1 TGYTVNAAQLL
12 NGDTQAVLSGT
23 PSENTTATQ
32 SSTPGAYPINITA
45 GSLTAS
51 NYTLNFAAGTL
62 TIITGQTQTISFAPI
77 ANVTYGVQPF
87 ALNAKTSSG
96 LGITYLVTAGPATV
110 AGNVLTITGAGNV
123 TVTATQPGAGQYG
136 PAASVSQS
144 FTVNPAL
151 LTLTANNATRMNNE
165 PNPTFT
171 YTLTGFVNGDTQ
183 GSATS
188 GQPNITTTAMP
199 GSPAGTYPIIP
210 SAIINNSNG
219 TVQTVLSAANYTFM
233 PVDGTLTITSGGPA
247 AGFTLT
253 ATPQQFNI
261 TAGQSFQTTIAL
273 TPLNYYQSQVT
284 LSCGTLPANVQ
295 CIFTPATVSPDGT
308 ATQQTTTL
316 TVITNSAT
324 TAVAGLSQEGGMRME
339 AAAFCLPGALAGLL
353 LVFHRRRLLKSG
365 WLQQLL
371 ILAILLTGL
380 AGLAACGSSSSGSA
394 SQVVAPGTYTITVTA
409 KGQDGTT
416 NAVPLNL
423 MVH

>member
-1 TGYTVNAAQLL
+1 
-12 NGDTQAVLSGT
+12 
-23 PSENTTATQ
+23 TATQ
-32 SSTPGAYPINITA
+32 SSSPGAYPINITA

-144 FTVNPAL
+144 FTVVPAV
-151 LTLTANNATRMNNE
+151 LTITAGNATRMNNE
-165 PNPTFT
+165 PNPTFA
-171 YTLTGFVNGDTQ
+171 YTLTGFVNGDTV

-188 GQPNITTTAMP
+188 GTPQLTTTATP
-199 GSPAGTYPIIP
+199 GSPVGTYPIIP
-210 SAIINNSNG
+210 TAGALN
-219 TVQTVLSAANYTFM
+219 AANYSFAF
-233 PVDGTLTITSGGPA
+233 VNGTLTVTSGGPA
-247 AGFTLT
+247 SAFTLT
-253 ATPQQFNI
+253 ATPQQLTVVSGDFV
-261 TAGQSFQTTIAL
+261 QTTITL
-273 TPLNYYQSQVT
+273 NPQNYYQGLVT

-308 ATQQTTTL
+308 ATTQMTTL
-316 TVITNSAT
+316 TISTTTGSAM
-324 TAVAGLSQEGGMRME
+324 VAGLDHTGHLPGGLRIE
-339 AAAFCLPGALAGLL
+339 AAMFYLPGGVMGLFLMFRRKQFAKKDWMLQLMLLA
-353 LVFHRRRLLKSG
+353 V
-365 WLQQLL
+365 
-371 ILAILLTGL
+371 LLTGL
-380 AGLAACGSSSSGSA
+380 AGLAACGSSSGKA
-394 SQVVAPGTYTITVTA
+394 SSTNAAPGTYSITVTA

-416 NAVPLNL
+416 NTVPVSIQVL
-423 MVH
+423 